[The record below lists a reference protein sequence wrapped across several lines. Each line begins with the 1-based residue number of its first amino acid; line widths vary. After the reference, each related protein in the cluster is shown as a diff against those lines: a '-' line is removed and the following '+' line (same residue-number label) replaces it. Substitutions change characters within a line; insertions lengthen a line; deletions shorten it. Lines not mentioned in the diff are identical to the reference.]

1 VRVRRGIVKPR
12 PCPGGSG
19 QYWEE
24 QAAAGFRGVGP
35 AGKECRIDAT
45 VSRGRLLFWGTLD
58 TVGVILN
65 EDKLAIDVYQYSH
78 ATRQPITLGLVERRL
93 AELAGH
99 RECGC
104 GCESARPVRP
114 FRRVPGGLG
123 VGTVDVGDRGRLGG
137 ALTGAELSAPLNARL
152 HRPPVREDVVSVAQ
166 VSLLPPTEAPH
177 PQAPTK
183 CVHETPPLP
192 RADGP
197 AVDRTTRLAGHR
209 TYSGS
214 GRLGCPRIAAPTQVA
229 LPAGWQA
236 RRARR

>member
-1 VRVRRGIVKPR
+1 VDGQSRFIRGTQCPLPTTANAHRHRRLVRRELSVLPLAGAGSRCNRAAAWASRRNRCAYRRIPSGPGTVAATRKAKTSSKDDNR
-12 PCPGGSG
+12 RQGHAGGSHLPDR
-19 QYWEE
+19 
-24 QAAAGFRGVGP
+24 F
-35 AGKECRIDAT
+35 
-45 VSRGRLLFWGTLD
+45 
-58 TVGVILN
+58 
-65 EDKLAIDVYQYSH
+65 
-78 ATRQPITLGLVERRL
+78 
-93 AELAGH
+93 
-99 RECGC
+99 
-104 GCESARPVRP
+104 
-114 FRRVPGGLG
+114 GLG
-123 VGTVDVGDRGRLGG
+123 AVDDGDRGRLGG
-137 ALTGAELSAPLNARL
+137 ASTGAELSAPLNARL

-197 AVDRTTRLAGHR
+197 AVDRTTRLAGHP